1 MAEQQKKIIIIE
13 DEPDTVEMY
22 SEMMRL
28 SGHKVLKLYE
38 ASSAFDLIVAEMPD
52 AIVLDIM
59 MPVVSGLD
67 LLRELRAAPD
77 LADIPVIVVSAKGL
91 PQDIQAGFD
100 AGASIYLTKPVT
112 YQELSKAVQDILN
125 GDINSNR
132 LG

>member
-28 SGHKVLKLYE
+28 SGHEVLKLYE
-38 ASSAFDLIVAEMPD
+38 ASSALDLILAEMPD
-52 AIVLDIM
+52 AIVLDVM

-67 LLRELRAAPD
+67 LLRELRAAPE
-77 LADIPVIVVSAKGL
+77 LVDIPVIVVSAMGL

-100 AGASIYLTKPVT
+100 AGASVYLTKPVT
-112 YQELSKAVQDILN
+112 YQELSKAVLDILD
-125 GDINSNR
+125 GDSKPNR
-132 LG
+132 